1 MPRRLICMG
10 PEQLIWEDYEEP
22 VLPPDGV
29 RVIAE
34 FGAAKHGTEMAAY
47 KGYGNARGMYNAL
60 TQVFEPPAPGTS
72 PYPFRVGNMLV
83 GRICECGSRVCDL
96 TVGDRVCLY
105 SGFGETATVRAGRCR
120 RMPEEM
126 PWQTA
131 VCLDP
136 ADFALGAVRDGQVRL
151 GDAVTVFGMGAIG
164 LVVLQMLRLAG
175 ARPIVA
181 VEPLAS
187 RRTIAETLGADV
199 TLDPTACDAGLEVR
213 RLTGGR
219 GADVCIEYSGS
230 RAAVQQALRG
240 VAYGGTVVL
249 GAYPAP
255 YGAGLDLG
263 AEAHHNIPNI
273 VFTRACSEPGRDYPR
288 WDNERLYDVAW
299 ALLTAGQITGEPVVQ
314 PVVPV
319 DDLLTAYPGIA
330 SQPDRYIKLGVRFA

>member
-1 MPRRLICMG
+1 
-10 PEQLIWEDYEEP
+10 
-22 VLPPDGV
+22 
-29 RVIAE
+29 
-34 FGAAKHGTEMAAY
+34 MAIY
-47 KGYGNARGMYNAL
+47 KGYGTARGVYNAA
-60 TQVFEPPAPGTS
+60 TQLFEPPASGTS

-83 GRICECGSRVCDL
+83 GRITECGPEVTHLS
-96 TVGDRVCLY
+96 VGDRVCLY
-105 SGFGETATVRAGRCR
+105 SGFSETATVRAGRCR
-120 RMPEEM
+120 KMPQGM

-131 VCLDP
+131 VLLDP

-151 GDAVTVFGMGAIG
+151 GDAVAVFGMGAIG

-175 ARPIVA
+175 ARPIIA

-187 RRTIAETLGADV
+187 RRAIAETLGADA
-199 TLDPTACDAGLEVR
+199 TLDPTACDAGAEIR
-213 RLTGGR
+213 RLTAGR
-219 GADVCIEYSGS
+219 GTDVCIEYSGS

-299 ALLTAGQITGEPVVQ
+299 ALLTEGRLTGESIVQ
-314 PVVPV
+314 PVVPFE
-319 DDLLTAYPGIA
+319 DLLTVYPAIA
-330 SQPDRYIKLGVRFA
+330 SEPDRYIKLGARLG